1 LKTCN
6 GEDWG
11 FSTMDRTVFIRRAD
25 QCVVGVNYKSNSAQE
40 AYTCG
45 RRDYGNAVV
54 TETVYP
60 YKFALTSAFGCNTV
74 TFLATDD
81 AGAQTCAQSQCI
93 NCIVTPGDCP

>member
-1 LKTCN
+1 
-6 GEDWG
+6 
-11 FSTMDRTVFIRRAD
+11 MDRTVFIRGAD
-25 QCVVGVNYKSNSAQE
+25 QCVVGVNYKANSVQE

-54 TETVYP
+54 TEAIYT
-60 YKFALTSAFGCNTV
+60 YKYALTSAFGCNTV

-81 AGAQTCAQSQCI
+81 AGAQTCAQLQCI